1 MGFYLNIGDIYA
13 LLAAF
18 CWSSGVIFFA
28 LSGKYFSSIQI
39 NLLKNI
45 IGLFCFITVLILTGN
60 LFITY
65 SKQEYGLL
73 LVSAILG
80 VAIGDLFLLHSL
92 RRLGAG
98 LYAIIGTSY
107 ILFVFVLAFIMYGE
121 IIPMQVLIGA
131 IFVVFGIVMRSKIMI
146 NDQKN
151 KILFTGIVYGL
162 IAQSLTA
169 FSVLLIRP
177 IMEHGHVVHIAMI
190 RFGIGALFNIIHV
203 LLGNGFIFFKET
215 IIKGFTNMKMLIG
228 AFMGTFLSVIFWLSG
243 FKHTLAGKA
252 AIYNQLSTI
261 IITILAALF
270 LKEKMNFIN
279 WLAVLIAF
287 FGAMIVSMA

>member
-28 LSGKYFSSIQI
+28 LSGKDFSSIQI

-131 IFVVFGIVMRSKIMI
+131 IFVVFGIVMRSKTMI
-146 NDQKN
+146 NDKKN

-261 IITILAALF
+261 IITILAAFFFPELYG
-270 LKEKMNFIN
+270 
-279 WLAVLIAF
+279 IAKKWTF
-287 FGAMIVSMA
+287 ARVPSLCM